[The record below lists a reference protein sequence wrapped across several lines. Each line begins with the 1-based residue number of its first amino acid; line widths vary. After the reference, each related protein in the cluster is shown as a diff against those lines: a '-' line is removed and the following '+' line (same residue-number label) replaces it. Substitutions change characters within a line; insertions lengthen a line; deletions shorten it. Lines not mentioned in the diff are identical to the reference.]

1 MDIFDKAG
9 MDTVGKVG
17 IAAHITCSASPAAR
31 NTDHTVADTTDYNA
45 SSPTR
50 YTDHTVAHT
59 TEFHIGRNNRE
70 YILVLV
76 RHGCVGQTNIKA

>member
-1 MDIFDKAG
+1 

-31 NTDHTVADTTDYNA
+31 NTDHTVA
-45 SSPTR
+45 
-50 YTDHTVAHT
+50 HT

-70 YILVLV
+70 YIPVLV